1 MNFLK
6 NLKIR
11 TKLFILII
19 FTSLLMIAIGATGL
33 LGIQSSTHAL
43 SSVYNDHLLAINQL
57 NEIRNNQMQMLI
69 ELSAARQEQDAFEIL
84 GHIDKVRSN
93 MFQIENILKSY
104 GSRKVS
110 AEEKKLWDAF
120 VTARTSYGISGV
132 MPTIDLLQGE
142 KFEEADTLRKATL
155 DPAYAKASQGI
166 DNLISF
172 QVERAKGEYE
182 KITQLSKVTRI
193 GSIASIVIGLGL
205 SILIGFVITRSV
217 SCGVRELASAAAKL
231 ANGDLTTR
239 ASWDSKDE
247 LGDVARVFNKMAEN
261 FAALIHQVRDSTD
274 RITDATRTQSSTA
287 EKVLSLSNSQTEQAA
302 SAAQSIEGLNMAVK
316 DIAHKA
322 DSVVLAS
329 NEASNMSNQGQKVV
343 NNAVQ
348 GIQQI
353 AQTVSESANLIA
365 ALGQR
370 SDQIGQ
376 IVKVIKDIADQTNLL
391 ALNAAIEAARAG
403 EQGRGFAV
411 VADEV
416 RKLAERTTAATAEI
430 SGMITAIQSE
440 TSHAV
445 VTMEKGSI
453 QVSDGVALANQA
465 GDSLLEINSSVK
477 RVVEMIQQIAASTRS
492 QSEATN
498 EITTRVEHIANMAQE
513 NADSVAL
520 TADASHDLEQLSGSL
535 QQLISQFKL

>member
-1 MNFLK
+1 MNFLT

-33 LGIQSSTHAL
+33 LGIHSSTNAL
-43 SSVYNDHLLAINQL
+43 SSVYNDHLLSINQL

-69 ELSAARQEQDAFEIL
+69 ELSSARQEKDAFEIL

-93 MFQIENILKSY
+93 MFQIENILTSY
-104 GSRKVS
+104 GSKKLS
-110 AEEKKLWDAF
+110 AEEKILWDAF
-120 VTARTSYGISGV
+120 VTARTSYGMSGV
-132 MPTIDLLQGE
+132 IPTIDLLQGE
-142 KFEEADTLRKATL
+142 KFDEADKLRKETL
-155 DPAYAKASQGI
+155 DPAYAKASHGI
-166 DNLISF
+166 DSLIGF
-172 QVERAKGEYE
+172 QVDKAKDEYE
-182 KITQLSKVTRI
+182 KITKLSKITRI
-193 GSIASIVIGLGL
+193 GSIASIIIGLSL
-205 SILIGFVITRSV
+205 SILIGYVITRSV
-217 SCGVRELASAAAKL
+217 SCGVRELAFAATKL

-274 RITDATRTQSSTA
+274 RITEATKTQSSTA
-287 EKVLSLSNSQTEQAA
+287 EKVLSLSNSQTAQAA

-316 DIAHKA
+316 DIAQRA
-322 DSVVLAS
+322 ESVVLAS
-329 NEASNMSNQGQKVV
+329 NEASDMSSQGQKVV

-353 AQTVSESANLIA
+353 SQTVSESANLIA

-416 RKLAERTTAATAEI
+416 RKLAERTTSATAEI

-445 VTMEKGSI
+445 VTMEKGST

-465 GDSLLEINSSVK
+465 GESLLEINSSVK

-498 EITTRVEHIANMAQE
+498 EITASVEHIADMARE
-513 NADSVAL
+513 NADSVAM
-520 TADASHDLEQLSGSL
+520 TTDASHDLEQLSGSL